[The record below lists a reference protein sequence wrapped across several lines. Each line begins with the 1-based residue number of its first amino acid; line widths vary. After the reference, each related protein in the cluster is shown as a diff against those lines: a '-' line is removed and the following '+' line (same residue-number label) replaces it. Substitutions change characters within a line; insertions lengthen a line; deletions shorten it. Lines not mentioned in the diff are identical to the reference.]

1 MNNNNIVKIGT
12 ALKWRNTFDITKKYY
27 QENIV
32 TVCGCVFRCKVLQS
46 QGKTPVHIADDAGHL
61 AFANTDVW
69 DVIVD
74 MVYYY
79 NFAIDTNNLTNETLE
94 YVKKLDAEWQ
104 KQQKEIEA
112 IQEDDKK
119 QWKHILAIEKLNVE
133 QQREIDSVLDTY
145 SCFSEGIWFDTLL
158 WNNGLLWDNNKFE
171 ITDNLQN
178 QINKIAS
185 RHEEDIKQIGSDI
198 DGINAY
204 IKQHEKEQKEIND
217 YFQDQLDDWNNSI
230 CCFSEGVWENQLHWG
245 NVPLWDNN
253 KYAITDE
260 LQNQIDELSNCHKE
274 DVEQINSDIEE
285 INTHMARHEE
295 EQHQINDYLLEQNDN
310 WNNSISCFSEGV
322 WENLLHWGNLSLWD
336 NNKFSITEDLQSQI
350 DDIVKRH
357 DSDIKNAINRF
368 EKDELLI
375 EKHDAQ
381 LEDLLERFC
390 CFSNGQWD
398 NELKWNAPAV
408 WENSNMTCDTFEKV
422 LSKIGEHDTSIDNL
436 VDEHEIIYQ
445 SIDNLEDN
453 ISKNKSTNREQQRQI
468 DVLLETH
475 STINN
480 GFWDNT
486 LLWINESEWA
496 NRNIVDKL
504 TEMVIQNK
512 DDIAQNKKELSS
524 LNESVKELEKC
535 VIESEN
541 NIEDINTQLED
552 ISKEQAVQDEKIAQ
566 IGAHFCCFADGIWG
580 DWFLWHNNDKWAND
594 TNNYEDRI
602 SEMETSFINM
612 MNMLTAQQQRIV
624 YLEEKITK
632 TFYGCLGTGL
642 WINEFPWQ
650 NDTIWDNSI

>member
-27 QENIV
+27 QENMV
-32 TVCGCVFRCKVLQS
+32 TICGCVFRCKVLQA
-46 QGKTPVHIADDAGHL
+46 QGKTPVRVADDAGHL

-74 MVYYY
+74 MAYYY
-79 NFAIDTNNLTNETLE
+79 NFAIDTNNLTKETLE
-94 YVKKLDAEWQ
+94 YIKKLDAEWRR
-104 KQQKEIEA
+104 QQKEIEA

-119 QWKHILAIEKLNVE
+119 QWKHILEIEKLNAE
-133 QQREIDSVLDTY
+133 QQREINSVLDTY

-158 WNNGLLWDNNKFE
+158 WNNDL
-171 ITDNLQN
+171 
-178 QINKIAS
+178 
-185 RHEEDIKQIGSDI
+185 
-198 DGINAY
+198 
-204 IKQHEKEQKEIND
+204 
-217 YFQDQLDDWNNSI
+217 
-230 CCFSEGVWENQLHWG
+230 
-245 NVPLWDNN
+245 LWDNN
-253 KYAITDE
+253 KYAITDD
-260 LQNQIDELSNCHKE
+260 LQNQIDELSNRHKE
-274 DVEQINSDIEE
+274 DIEQIVSDIEE
-285 INTHMARHEE
+285 INAHMTRHEE
-295 EQHQINDYLLEQNDN
+295 EQNQINDYLLEQCDN

-322 WENLLHWGNLSLWD
+322 WENLLYWGNMSLWD
-336 NNKFSITEDLQSQI
+336 NNKFSITEDLQNQI
-350 DDIVKRH
+350 DDIVEQH
-357 DSDIKNAINRF
+357 DNDTNNAVIRF

-375 EKHDAQ
+375 NEHDAQ
-381 LEDLLERFC
+381 LGDFLERFC
-390 CFSNGQWD
+390 SFSNGQWD
-398 NELKWNAPAV
+398 NGLKWNNAAV

-422 LSKIGEHDTSIDNL
+422 LSKISEHDASIANL

-453 ISKNKSTNREQQRQI
+453 ISKNKDTNREQQRQI

-475 STINN
+475 STIVS

-512 DDIAQNKKELSS
+512 DDIAQNKKELSG

-552 ISKEQAVQDEKIAQ
+552 ISEEQVVQDEKIAQ

-642 WINEFPWQ
+642 WINDFPWQ
-650 NDTIWDNSI
+650 NDAVWGNGF

>member
-27 QENIV
+27 QENMV
-32 TVCGCVFRCKVLQS
+32 TICGCVFRCKVLQA
-46 QGKTPVHIADDAGHL
+46 QGKTPVRIADDAGHL

-74 MVYYY
+74 MAYYY
-79 NFAIDTNNLTNETLE
+79 NFAIDTNNHTKETLE
-94 YVKKLDAEWQ
+94 YIKKLDAEWRR
-104 KQQKEIEA
+104 QQKEIEA

-119 QWKHILAIEKLNVE
+119 QWKHILEIEKLNAE
-133 QQREIDSVLDTY
+133 QQREINSVLDTY

-158 WNNGLLWDNNKFE
+158 WNNDL
-171 ITDNLQN
+171 
-178 QINKIAS
+178 
-185 RHEEDIKQIGSDI
+185 
-198 DGINAY
+198 
-204 IKQHEKEQKEIND
+204 
-217 YFQDQLDDWNNSI
+217 
-230 CCFSEGVWENQLHWG
+230 
-245 NVPLWDNN
+245 LWDNN
-253 KYAITDE
+253 KYAITDD
-260 LQNQIDELSNCHKE
+260 LQNQIDELSNRHKE
-274 DVEQINSDIEE
+274 DIEQIVSDIEE
-285 INTHMARHEE
+285 INAHMTRHEK
-295 EQHQINDYLLEQNDN
+295 EQNQINDYLLEQCDN

-322 WENLLHWGNLSLWD
+322 WENLLYWGNMSLWD
-336 NNKFSITEDLQSQI
+336 NNKFSITEDLQNQI
-350 DDIVKRH
+350 DDIVEQH
-357 DSDIKNAINRF
+357 DNDTNNAVSRF

-375 EKHDAQ
+375 NEHDAQ
-381 LEDLLERFC
+381 LGDFLERFC
-390 CFSNGQWD
+390 SFSNGQWD
-398 NELKWNAPAV
+398 NGLKWNNAAV

-422 LSKIGEHDTSIDNL
+422 LNKIDEHDASIANL
-436 VDEHEIIYQ
+436 IDEHEIIYQ
-445 SIDNLEDN
+445 SIDTLEDN
-453 ISKNKSTNREQQRQI
+453 IAKNKAIDNEQQRQI
-468 DVLLETH
+468 DVLLKIH
-475 STINN
+475 STINK

-486 LLWINESEWA
+486 LLWINESEWT
-496 NRNIVDKL
+496 NRNNVDKL

-512 DDIAQNKKELSS
+512 DDIAQNKKELSG

-552 ISKEQAVQDEKIAQ
+552 ISEEQVVQDEKIAQ

-642 WINEFPWQ
+642 WINDFPWQ
-650 NDTIWDNSI
+650 NDAVWGNGF

>member
-27 QENIV
+27 QENMV
-32 TVCGCVFRCKVLQS
+32 TICGCVFRCKVLQA
-46 QGKTPVHIADDAGHL
+46 QGKTPVRIADDAGHL

-74 MVYYY
+74 MAYYY
-79 NFAIDTNNLTNETLE
+79 NFAIDTNNHTKETLE
-94 YVKKLDAEWQ
+94 YIKKLDAEWRR
-104 KQQKEIEA
+104 QQKEIEA

-119 QWKHILAIEKLNVE
+119 QWKHILEIEKLNAE
-133 QQREIDSVLDTY
+133 QQREINSVLDTY

-158 WNNGLLWDNNKFE
+158 WNNDL
-171 ITDNLQN
+171 
-178 QINKIAS
+178 
-185 RHEEDIKQIGSDI
+185 
-198 DGINAY
+198 
-204 IKQHEKEQKEIND
+204 
-217 YFQDQLDDWNNSI
+217 
-230 CCFSEGVWENQLHWG
+230 
-245 NVPLWDNN
+245 LWDNN
-253 KYAITDE
+253 KYAITDD
-260 LQNQIDELSNCHKE
+260 LQNQIDELSNRHKE
-274 DVEQINSDIEE
+274 DIEQIVSDIEE
-285 INTHMARHEE
+285 INAHMTRHEK
-295 EQHQINDYLLEQNDN
+295 EQNQINDYLLEQCDN

-322 WENLLHWGNLSLWD
+322 WENLLYWGNMSLWD
-336 NNKFSITEDLQSQI
+336 NNKFSITEDLQNQI
-350 DDIVKRH
+350 DDIVEQH
-357 DSDIKNAINRF
+357 DNDTNNAVSRF

-375 EKHDAQ
+375 NEHDAQ
-381 LEDLLERFC
+381 LGDFLERFC
-390 CFSNGQWD
+390 SFSNGQWD
-398 NELKWNAPAV
+398 NGLKWNNAAV

-422 LSKIGEHDTSIDNL
+422 LNKIDEHDASIANL
-436 VDEHEIIYQ
+436 IDEHEIIYQ
-445 SIDNLEDN
+445 SIDTLEDN
-453 ISKNKSTNREQQRQI
+453 IAKNKAIDNEQQRQI
-468 DVLLETH
+468 DVLLKIH
-475 STINN
+475 STINK

-486 LLWINESEWA
+486 LLWINESEWT
-496 NRNIVDKL
+496 NRNNVDKL

-512 DDIAQNKKELSS
+512 DDIAQNKKELNG

-552 ISKEQAVQDEKIAQ
+552 ISEEQVVQDEKIAQ

-642 WINEFPWQ
+642 WINDFPWQ
-650 NDTIWDNSI
+650 NDAVWGNGF

>member
-27 QENIV
+27 QENMV
-32 TVCGCVFRCKVLQS
+32 TICGCVFRCKVLQA
-46 QGKTPVHIADDAGHL
+46 QGKTPVRIADDAGHL

-74 MVYYY
+74 MAYYY
-79 NFAIDTNNLTNETLE
+79 NFAIDTNNHTKETLE
-94 YVKKLDAEWQ
+94 YIKKLDAEWRR
-104 KQQKEIEA
+104 QQKEIEA

-119 QWKHILAIEKLNVE
+119 QWKHILEIEKLNAE
-133 QQREIDSVLDTY
+133 QQREINSVLDTY

-158 WNNGLLWDNNKFE
+158 WNNDL
-171 ITDNLQN
+171 
-178 QINKIAS
+178 
-185 RHEEDIKQIGSDI
+185 
-198 DGINAY
+198 
-204 IKQHEKEQKEIND
+204 
-217 YFQDQLDDWNNSI
+217 
-230 CCFSEGVWENQLHWG
+230 
-245 NVPLWDNN
+245 LWDNN
-253 KYAITDE
+253 KYAITDD
-260 LQNQIDELSNCHKE
+260 LQNQIDELSNRHKE
-274 DVEQINSDIEE
+274 DIQQIVSDIEE
-285 INTHMARHEE
+285 INAHMTRHEK
-295 EQHQINDYLLEQNDN
+295 EQNQINDYLLEQCDN

-322 WENLLHWGNLSLWD
+322 WENLLYWGNMSLWD
-336 NNKFSITEDLQSQI
+336 NNKFSITEDLQNQI
-350 DDIVKRH
+350 DDIVEQH
-357 DSDIKNAINRF
+357 DNDTNNAVSRF

-375 EKHDAQ
+375 NEHDAQ
-381 LEDLLERFC
+381 LGDFLERFC
-390 CFSNGQWD
+390 SFSNGQWD
-398 NELKWNAPAV
+398 NGLKWNNAAV

-422 LSKIGEHDTSIDNL
+422 LNKIDEHDASIANL
-436 VDEHEIIYQ
+436 IDEHEIIYQ
-445 SIDNLEDN
+445 SIDTLEDN
-453 ISKNKSTNREQQRQI
+453 IAKNKAIDNEQQRQI
-468 DVLLETH
+468 DVLLKIH
-475 STINN
+475 STINK

-486 LLWINESEWA
+486 LLWINESEWT
-496 NRNIVDKL
+496 NRNNVDKL

-512 DDIAQNKKELSS
+512 DDIAQNKKELSG

-552 ISKEQAVQDEKIAQ
+552 ISEEQVVQDEKIAQ

-642 WINEFPWQ
+642 WINDFPWQ
-650 NDTIWDNSI
+650 NDAVWGNGF

>member
-27 QENIV
+27 QENMV
-32 TVCGCVFRCKVLQS
+32 TICGCVFRCKVLQA
-46 QGKTPVHIADDAGHL
+46 QGKTPVRVADDAGHL

-74 MVYYY
+74 MAYYY
-79 NFAIDTNNLTNETLE
+79 NFAIDTNNLTKETLE
-94 YVKKLDAEWQ
+94 YIKKLDAEWRR
-104 KQQKEIEA
+104 QQKEIEA

-119 QWKHILAIEKLNVE
+119 QWEHILEIEKLNAE
-133 QQREIDSVLDTY
+133 QQREINSVLDTY

-158 WNNGLLWDNNKFE
+158 WNNDL
-171 ITDNLQN
+171 
-178 QINKIAS
+178 
-185 RHEEDIKQIGSDI
+185 
-198 DGINAY
+198 
-204 IKQHEKEQKEIND
+204 
-217 YFQDQLDDWNNSI
+217 
-230 CCFSEGVWENQLHWG
+230 
-245 NVPLWDNN
+245 LWDNN
-253 KYAITDE
+253 KYAITDD
-260 LQNQIDELSNCHKE
+260 LQNQIDELSNRHKE
-274 DVEQINSDIEE
+274 DIEQIVSDIEE
-285 INTHMARHEE
+285 INAHMTRHEK
-295 EQHQINDYLLEQNDN
+295 EQNQINDYLLEQCDN

-322 WENLLHWGNLSLWD
+322 WENLLYWGNMSLWD
-336 NNKFSITEDLQSQI
+336 NNKFSITEDLQNQI
-350 DDIVKRH
+350 DDIVEQH
-357 DSDIKNAINRF
+357 DNDTNNAVSRF

-375 EKHDAQ
+375 NEHDAQ
-381 LEDLLERFC
+381 LGDFLERFC
-390 CFSNGQWD
+390 SFSNGQWD
-398 NELKWNAPAV
+398 NGLKWNNAAV

-422 LSKIGEHDTSIDNL
+422 LNKIDEHDASIANL
-436 VDEHEIIYQ
+436 IDEHEIIYQ
-445 SIDNLEDN
+445 SIDTLEDN
-453 ISKNKSTNREQQRQI
+453 IAKNKAIDNEQQRQI
-468 DVLLETH
+468 DVLLKIH
-475 STINN
+475 STINK

-486 LLWINESEWA
+486 LLWINESEWT
-496 NRNIVDKL
+496 NRNNVDKL

-512 DDIAQNKKELSS
+512 DDIAQNKKELSG

-552 ISKEQAVQDEKIAQ
+552 ISEEQVVQDEKIAQ

-642 WINEFPWQ
+642 WINDFPWQ
-650 NDTIWDNSI
+650 NDAVWGNGF

>member
-27 QENIV
+27 QENMV
-32 TVCGCVFRCKVLQS
+32 TICGCVFRCKVLQA
-46 QGKTPVHIADDAGHL
+46 QGKTPVRIADDAGHL

-74 MVYYY
+74 MAYYY
-79 NFAIDTNNLTNETLE
+79 NFAIDTNNHTKETLE
-94 YVKKLDAEWQ
+94 YIKKLDAEWRR
-104 KQQKEIEA
+104 QQKEIEA

-119 QWKHILAIEKLNVE
+119 QWKHILEIEKLNAE
-133 QQREIDSVLDTY
+133 QQREINSVLDTY

-158 WNNGLLWDNNKFE
+158 WNNDL
-171 ITDNLQN
+171 
-178 QINKIAS
+178 
-185 RHEEDIKQIGSDI
+185 
-198 DGINAY
+198 
-204 IKQHEKEQKEIND
+204 
-217 YFQDQLDDWNNSI
+217 
-230 CCFSEGVWENQLHWG
+230 
-245 NVPLWDNN
+245 LWDNN
-253 KYAITDE
+253 KYAITDD
-260 LQNQIDELSNCHKE
+260 LQNQIDELSNRHKE
-274 DVEQINSDIEE
+274 DIEQIVSDIEE
-285 INTHMARHEE
+285 INAHMTRHEK
-295 EQHQINDYLLEQNDN
+295 EQNQINDYLLEQCDN

-322 WENLLHWGNLSLWD
+322 WENLLYWGNMSLWD
-336 NNKFSITEDLQSQI
+336 NNKFSITEDLQNQI
-350 DDIVKRH
+350 DDIVEQH
-357 DSDIKNAINRF
+357 DNDTNNAVSRF

-375 EKHDAQ
+375 NEHDAQ
-381 LEDLLERFC
+381 LGDFLERFC
-390 CFSNGQWD
+390 SFSNGQWD
-398 NELKWNAPAV
+398 NGLKWNNAAV

-422 LSKIGEHDTSIDNL
+422 LNKINEHDASIANL
-436 VDEHEIIYQ
+436 IDEHEIIYQ
-445 SIDNLEDN
+445 SIDTLEDN
-453 ISKNKSTNREQQRQI
+453 IAKNKAIDNEQQRQI
-468 DVLLETH
+468 DVLLKIH
-475 STINN
+475 STINK

-486 LLWINESEWA
+486 LLWINESEWT
-496 NRNIVDKL
+496 NRNNVDKL

-512 DDIAQNKKELSS
+512 DDIAQNKKELSG

-552 ISKEQAVQDEKIAQ
+552 ISEEQVVQDEKIAQ

-642 WINEFPWQ
+642 WINDFPWQ
-650 NDTIWDNSI
+650 NDAVWGNGF

>member
-27 QENIV
+27 QENMV
-32 TVCGCVFRCKVLQS
+32 TICGCVFRCKVLQA
-46 QGKTPVHIADDAGHL
+46 QGKTPVRVADDAGHL

-74 MVYYY
+74 MAYYY
-79 NFAIDTNNLTNETLE
+79 NFAIDTNNLTKETLE
-94 YVKKLDAEWQ
+94 YIKKLDAEWRR
-104 KQQKEIEA
+104 QQKEIEA

-119 QWKHILAIEKLNVE
+119 QWKHILEIEKLNAE
-133 QQREIDSVLDTY
+133 QQREINSVLDTY

-158 WNNGLLWDNNKFE
+158 WNNDL
-171 ITDNLQN
+171 
-178 QINKIAS
+178 
-185 RHEEDIKQIGSDI
+185 
-198 DGINAY
+198 
-204 IKQHEKEQKEIND
+204 
-217 YFQDQLDDWNNSI
+217 
-230 CCFSEGVWENQLHWG
+230 
-245 NVPLWDNN
+245 LWDNN
-253 KYAITDE
+253 KYAITDD
-260 LQNQIDELSNCHKE
+260 LQNQIDELSNRHKE
-274 DVEQINSDIEE
+274 DIEQIVSDIEE
-285 INTHMARHEE
+285 INAHMTRHEE
-295 EQHQINDYLLEQNDN
+295 EQNQINDYLLEQCDN

-322 WENLLHWGNLSLWD
+322 WENLLYWGNMSLWD
-336 NNKFSITEDLQSQI
+336 NNKFSITEDLQNQI
-350 DDIVKRH
+350 DDIVEQH
-357 DSDIKNAINRF
+357 DNDTNNAVIRF

-375 EKHDAQ
+375 NEHDAQ
-381 LEDLLERFC
+381 LGDFLERFC
-390 CFSNGQWD
+390 SFSNGQWD
-398 NELKWNAPAV
+398 NGLKWNNAAV
-408 WENSNMTCDTFEKV
+408 WENSNMTCDTFEKM
-422 LSKIGEHDTSIDNL
+422 LSKISEHDASIANL

-453 ISKNKSTNREQQRQI
+453 ISKNKDTNREQQRQI

-475 STINN
+475 STIVS

-512 DDIAQNKKELSS
+512 DDIAQNKKELSG

-552 ISKEQAVQDEKIAQ
+552 ISEEQVVQDEKIAQ

-642 WINEFPWQ
+642 WINDFPWQ
-650 NDTIWDNSI
+650 NDAVWGNGF

>member
-27 QENIV
+27 QENMV
-32 TVCGCVFRCKVLQS
+32 TICGCVFRCKVLQA
-46 QGKTPVHIADDAGHL
+46 QGKTPVRVADDAGHL

-74 MVYYY
+74 MAYYY
-79 NFAIDTNNLTNETLE
+79 NFAIDTNNLTKETLE
-94 YVKKLDAEWQ
+94 YIKKLDAEWRR
-104 KQQKEIEA
+104 QQKEIEA

-119 QWKHILAIEKLNVE
+119 QWKHILEIEKLNAE
-133 QQREIDSVLDTY
+133 QQREINSVLDTY

-158 WNNGLLWDNNKFE
+158 WNNDL
-171 ITDNLQN
+171 
-178 QINKIAS
+178 
-185 RHEEDIKQIGSDI
+185 
-198 DGINAY
+198 
-204 IKQHEKEQKEIND
+204 
-217 YFQDQLDDWNNSI
+217 
-230 CCFSEGVWENQLHWG
+230 
-245 NVPLWDNN
+245 LWDNN
-253 KYAITDE
+253 KYAITDD
-260 LQNQIDELSNCHKE
+260 LQNQIDELSNRHKE
-274 DVEQINSDIEE
+274 DIEQIVSDIEE
-285 INTHMARHEE
+285 INAHMTRHEK
-295 EQHQINDYLLEQNDN
+295 EQNQINDYLLEQCDN

-322 WENLLHWGNLSLWD
+322 WENLLYWGNMSLWD
-336 NNKFSITEDLQSQI
+336 NNKFSITEDLQNQI
-350 DDIVKRH
+350 DDIVEQH
-357 DSDIKNAINRF
+357 DNDTNNAVSRF

-375 EKHDAQ
+375 NEHDAQ
-381 LEDLLERFC
+381 LGDFLERFC
-390 CFSNGQWD
+390 SFSNGQWD
-398 NELKWNAPAV
+398 NGLKWNNAAV

-422 LSKIGEHDTSIDNL
+422 LNKIDEHDASIANL
-436 VDEHEIIYQ
+436 IDEHEIIYQ
-445 SIDNLEDN
+445 SIDTLEDN
-453 ISKNKSTNREQQRQI
+453 IAKNKAIDNEQQRQI
-468 DVLLETH
+468 DVLLKIH
-475 STINN
+475 STINK

-486 LLWINESEWA
+486 LLWINESEWT
-496 NRNIVDKL
+496 NRNNVDKL

-512 DDIAQNKKELSS
+512 DDIAQNKKELSG

-552 ISKEQAVQDEKIAQ
+552 ISEEQVVQDEKIAQ

-642 WINEFPWQ
+642 WINDFPWQ
-650 NDTIWDNSI
+650 NDAVWGNGF

>member
-27 QENIV
+27 QENMV
-32 TVCGCVFRCKVLQS
+32 TICGCVFRCKVLQA
-46 QGKTPVHIADDAGHL
+46 QGKTPVRVADDAGHL

-74 MVYYY
+74 MAYYY
-79 NFAIDTNNLTNETLE
+79 NFAIDTNNLTKETLE
-94 YVKKLDAEWQ
+94 YIKKLDAEWRR
-104 KQQKEIEA
+104 QQKEIEA

-119 QWKHILAIEKLNVE
+119 QWKHILEIEKLNAE
-133 QQREIDSVLDTY
+133 QQREINSVLDTY

-158 WNNGLLWDNNKFE
+158 WNNDL
-171 ITDNLQN
+171 
-178 QINKIAS
+178 
-185 RHEEDIKQIGSDI
+185 
-198 DGINAY
+198 
-204 IKQHEKEQKEIND
+204 
-217 YFQDQLDDWNNSI
+217 
-230 CCFSEGVWENQLHWG
+230 
-245 NVPLWDNN
+245 LWDNN
-253 KYAITDE
+253 KYAITDD
-260 LQNQIDELSNCHKE
+260 LQNQIDELSNRHKE
-274 DVEQINSDIEE
+274 DIEQIVSDIEE
-285 INTHMARHEE
+285 INAHMTRHEK
-295 EQHQINDYLLEQNDN
+295 EQNQINDYLLEQCDN

-322 WENLLHWGNLSLWD
+322 WENLLYWGNMSLWD
-336 NNKFSITEDLQSQI
+336 NNKFSITEDLQNQI
-350 DDIVKRH
+350 DDIVEQH
-357 DSDIKNAINRF
+357 DNDTNNAVIRF

-375 EKHDAQ
+375 NEHDAQ
-381 LEDLLERFC
+381 LGDFLERFC
-390 CFSNGQWD
+390 SFSNGQWD
-398 NELKWNAPAV
+398 NGLKWNNAAV

-422 LSKIGEHDTSIDNL
+422 LNKIDEHDASIANL
-436 VDEHEIIYQ
+436 IDEHEIIYQ
-445 SIDNLEDN
+445 SIDTLEDN
-453 ISKNKSTNREQQRQI
+453 IAKNKAIDNEQQRQI
-468 DVLLETH
+468 DVLLKIH
-475 STINN
+475 STINK

-486 LLWINESEWA
+486 LLWINESEWT
-496 NRNIVDKL
+496 NRNNVDKL

-512 DDIAQNKKELSS
+512 DDIAQNKKELSG

-552 ISKEQAVQDEKIAQ
+552 ISEEQVVQDEKIAQ

-642 WINEFPWQ
+642 WINDFPWQ
-650 NDTIWDNSI
+650 NDAVWGNGF

>member
-27 QENIV
+27 QENMV
-32 TVCGCVFRCKVLQS
+32 TICGCVFRCKVLQA
-46 QGKTPVHIADDAGHL
+46 QGKTPVRVADDAGHL

-74 MVYYY
+74 MAYYY
-79 NFAIDTNNLTNETLE
+79 NFAIDTNNLTKETLE
-94 YVKKLDAEWQ
+94 YIKKLDAEWRR
-104 KQQKEIEA
+104 QQKEIEA

-119 QWKHILAIEKLNVE
+119 QWEHILEIEKLNAE
-133 QQREIDSVLDTY
+133 QQREINSVLDTY

-158 WNNGLLWDNNKFE
+158 WNNDL
-171 ITDNLQN
+171 
-178 QINKIAS
+178 
-185 RHEEDIKQIGSDI
+185 
-198 DGINAY
+198 
-204 IKQHEKEQKEIND
+204 
-217 YFQDQLDDWNNSI
+217 
-230 CCFSEGVWENQLHWG
+230 
-245 NVPLWDNN
+245 LWDNN
-253 KYAITDE
+253 KYAITDD
-260 LQNQIDELSNCHKE
+260 LQNQIDELSNRHKE
-274 DVEQINSDIEE
+274 DIEQIVSDIEE
-285 INTHMARHEE
+285 INAHMTRHEE
-295 EQHQINDYLLEQNDN
+295 EQNQINDYLLEQCDN

-322 WENLLHWGNLSLWD
+322 WENLLYWGNMSLWD
-336 NNKFSITEDLQSQI
+336 NNKFSITEDLQNQI
-350 DDIVKRH
+350 DDIVEQH
-357 DSDIKNAINRF
+357 DNDTNNAVIRF

-375 EKHDAQ
+375 NEHDAQ
-381 LEDLLERFC
+381 LGDFLERFC
-390 CFSNGQWD
+390 SFSNGQWD
-398 NELKWNAPAV
+398 NGLKWNNAAV

-422 LSKIGEHDTSIDNL
+422 LSKISEHDASIANL

-453 ISKNKSTNREQQRQI
+453 ISKNKDTNREQQRQI

-475 STINN
+475 STIVS

-512 DDIAQNKKELSS
+512 DDIAQNKKELSG

-552 ISKEQAVQDEKIAQ
+552 ISEEQVVQDEKIAQ

-642 WINEFPWQ
+642 WINDFPWQ
-650 NDTIWDNSI
+650 NDAVWGNGF

>member
-27 QENIV
+27 QENMV
-32 TVCGCVFRCKVLQS
+32 TICGCVFRCKVLQA
-46 QGKTPVHIADDAGHL
+46 QGKTPVRIVDDAGHL

-74 MVYYY
+74 MAYYY
-79 NFAIDTNNLTNETLE
+79 NFAIDTNNHTKETLE
-94 YVKKLDAEWQ
+94 YIKKLDAEWRR
-104 KQQKEIEA
+104 QQKEIEA

-119 QWKHILAIEKLNVE
+119 QWKHILEIEKLNAE
-133 QQREIDSVLDTY
+133 QQREINSVLDTY

-158 WNNGLLWDNNKFE
+158 WNNDL
-171 ITDNLQN
+171 
-178 QINKIAS
+178 
-185 RHEEDIKQIGSDI
+185 
-198 DGINAY
+198 
-204 IKQHEKEQKEIND
+204 
-217 YFQDQLDDWNNSI
+217 
-230 CCFSEGVWENQLHWG
+230 
-245 NVPLWDNN
+245 LWDNN
-253 KYAITDE
+253 KYAITDD
-260 LQNQIDELSNCHKE
+260 LQNQIDELSNRHKE
-274 DVEQINSDIEE
+274 DIQQIVSDIEE
-285 INTHMARHEE
+285 INAHMTRHEK
-295 EQHQINDYLLEQNDN
+295 EQNQINDYLLEQCDN

-322 WENLLHWGNLSLWD
+322 WENLLYWGNMSLWD
-336 NNKFSITEDLQSQI
+336 NNKFSITEDLQNQI
-350 DDIVKRH
+350 DDIVEQH
-357 DSDIKNAINRF
+357 DNDTNNAVSRF

-375 EKHDAQ
+375 NEHDAQ
-381 LEDLLERFC
+381 LGDFLERFC
-390 CFSNGQWD
+390 SFSNGQWD
-398 NELKWNAPAV
+398 NGLKWNNAAV

-422 LSKIGEHDTSIDNL
+422 LNKIDEHDASIANL
-436 VDEHEIIYQ
+436 IDEHEIIYQ
-445 SIDNLEDN
+445 SIDTLEDN
-453 ISKNKSTNREQQRQI
+453 IAKNKAIDNEQQRQI
-468 DVLLETH
+468 DVLLKIH
-475 STINN
+475 STINK

-486 LLWINESEWA
+486 LLWINESEWT
-496 NRNIVDKL
+496 NRNNVDKL

-512 DDIAQNKKELSS
+512 DDIAQNKKELSG

-552 ISKEQAVQDEKIAQ
+552 ISEEQVVQDEKIAQ

-642 WINEFPWQ
+642 WINDFPWQ
-650 NDTIWDNSI
+650 NDAVWGNGF

>member
-27 QENIV
+27 QENMV
-32 TVCGCVFRCKVLQS
+32 TICGCVFRCKVLQA
-46 QGKTPVHIADDAGHL
+46 QGKTPVRVADDAGHL

-74 MVYYY
+74 MAYYY
-79 NFAIDTNNLTNETLE
+79 NFAIDTNNLTKETLE
-94 YVKKLDAEWQ
+94 YIKKLDAEWRR
-104 KQQKEIEA
+104 QQKEIEA

-119 QWKHILAIEKLNVE
+119 QWKHILEIEKLNAE
-133 QQREIDSVLDTY
+133 QQREINSVLDTY

-158 WNNGLLWDNNKFE
+158 WNNDL
-171 ITDNLQN
+171 
-178 QINKIAS
+178 
-185 RHEEDIKQIGSDI
+185 
-198 DGINAY
+198 
-204 IKQHEKEQKEIND
+204 
-217 YFQDQLDDWNNSI
+217 
-230 CCFSEGVWENQLHWG
+230 
-245 NVPLWDNN
+245 LWDNN
-253 KYAITDE
+253 KYAITDD
-260 LQNQIDELSNCHKE
+260 LQNQIDELSNRHKE
-274 DVEQINSDIEE
+274 DIEQIVSDIEE
-285 INTHMARHEE
+285 INAHMTRHEK
-295 EQHQINDYLLEQNDN
+295 EQNQINDYLLEQCDN

-322 WENLLHWGNLSLWD
+322 WENLLYWGNMSLWD
-336 NNKFSITEDLQSQI
+336 NNKFSITEDLQNQI
-350 DDIVKRH
+350 DDIVEQH
-357 DSDIKNAINRF
+357 DNDTNNAVIRF

-375 EKHDAQ
+375 NEHDAQ
-381 LEDLLERFC
+381 LGDFLERFC
-390 CFSNGQWD
+390 SFSNGQWD
-398 NELKWNAPAV
+398 NGLKWNNAAV

-422 LSKIGEHDTSIDNL
+422 LSKISEHDASIANL

-445 SIDNLEDN
+445 SIDNLVDN
-453 ISKNKSTNREQQRQI
+453 ISKNKDTNREQQRQI

-475 STINN
+475 STIVS

-512 DDIAQNKKELSS
+512 DDIAQNKKELSG

-552 ISKEQAVQDEKIAQ
+552 ISEEQVAQDEKIAQ

-642 WINEFPWQ
+642 WINDFPWQ
-650 NDTIWDNSI
+650 NDAVWGNGF

>member
-27 QENIV
+27 QENMV
-32 TVCGCVFRCKVLQS
+32 TICGCVFRCKVLQA
-46 QGKTPVHIADDAGHL
+46 QGKTPVRIADDAGHL

-74 MVYYY
+74 MAYYY
-79 NFAIDTNNLTNETLE
+79 NFAIDTNNHTKETLE
-94 YVKKLDAEWQ
+94 YIKKLDAEWRR
-104 KQQKEIEA
+104 QQKEIEA

-119 QWKHILAIEKLNVE
+119 QWKHILEIEKLNAE
-133 QQREIDSVLDTY
+133 QQREINSVLDTY

-158 WNNGLLWDNNKFE
+158 WNNDL
-171 ITDNLQN
+171 
-178 QINKIAS
+178 
-185 RHEEDIKQIGSDI
+185 
-198 DGINAY
+198 
-204 IKQHEKEQKEIND
+204 
-217 YFQDQLDDWNNSI
+217 
-230 CCFSEGVWENQLHWG
+230 
-245 NVPLWDNN
+245 LWDNN
-253 KYAITDE
+253 KYAITDD
-260 LQNQIDELSNCHKE
+260 LQNQIDELSNRHKE
-274 DVEQINSDIEE
+274 DIEQIVSDIEE
-285 INTHMARHEE
+285 INAHMTRHEK
-295 EQHQINDYLLEQNDN
+295 EQNQINDYLLEQCDN

-322 WENLLHWGNLSLWD
+322 WENLLYWGNMSLWD
-336 NNKFSITEDLQSQI
+336 NNKFSITEDLQNQI
-350 DDIVKRH
+350 DDIVEQH
-357 DSDIKNAINRF
+357 DNDTNNAVSRF

-375 EKHDAQ
+375 NEHDAQ
-381 LEDLLERFC
+381 LGDFLERFC
-390 CFSNGQWD
+390 SFSNGQWD
-398 NELKWNAPAV
+398 NGLKWNNAAV
-408 WENSNMTCDTFEKV
+408 WENSNMTYDTFEKV
-422 LSKIGEHDTSIDNL
+422 LNKIDEHDASIANL
-436 VDEHEIIYQ
+436 IDEHEIIYQ
-445 SIDNLEDN
+445 SIDTLEDN
-453 ISKNKSTNREQQRQI
+453 IAKNKAIDNEQQRQI
-468 DVLLETH
+468 DVLLKIH
-475 STINN
+475 STINK

-486 LLWINESEWA
+486 LLWINESEWT
-496 NRNIVDKL
+496 NRNNVDKL

-512 DDIAQNKKELSS
+512 DDIAQNKKELSG

-552 ISKEQAVQDEKIAQ
+552 ISEEQVVQDEKIAQ

-642 WINEFPWQ
+642 WINDFPWQ
-650 NDTIWDNSI
+650 NDAVWGNGF

>member
-27 QENIV
+27 QENMV
-32 TVCGCVFRCKVLQS
+32 TICGCVFRCKVLQA
-46 QGKTPVHIADDAGHL
+46 QGKTPVRVADDAGHL

-74 MVYYY
+74 MAYYY
-79 NFAIDTNNLTNETLE
+79 NFAIDTNNHTKETLE
-94 YVKKLDAEWQ
+94 YIKKLDAEWRR
-104 KQQKEIEA
+104 QQKEIEA

-119 QWKHILAIEKLNVE
+119 QWKHILEIEKLNAE
-133 QQREIDSVLDTY
+133 QQREINSVLDTY

-158 WNNGLLWDNNKFE
+158 WNNDL
-171 ITDNLQN
+171 
-178 QINKIAS
+178 
-185 RHEEDIKQIGSDI
+185 
-198 DGINAY
+198 
-204 IKQHEKEQKEIND
+204 
-217 YFQDQLDDWNNSI
+217 
-230 CCFSEGVWENQLHWG
+230 
-245 NVPLWDNN
+245 LWDNN
-253 KYAITDE
+253 KYAITDD
-260 LQNQIDELSNCHKE
+260 LQNQIDELSNRHKE
-274 DVEQINSDIEE
+274 DIEQIVSDIEE
-285 INTHMARHEE
+285 INAHMTRHEK
-295 EQHQINDYLLEQNDN
+295 EQNQINDYLLEQCDN

-322 WENLLHWGNLSLWD
+322 WENLLYWGNMSLWD
-336 NNKFSITEDLQSQI
+336 NNKFSITEDLQNQI
-350 DDIVKRH
+350 DDIVEQH
-357 DSDIKNAINRF
+357 DNDTNNAVSRF

-375 EKHDAQ
+375 NEHDAQ
-381 LEDLLERFC
+381 LGDFLERFC
-390 CFSNGQWD
+390 SFSNGQWD
-398 NELKWNAPAV
+398 NGLKWNNAAV

-422 LSKIGEHDTSIDNL
+422 LNKIDEHDASIANL
-436 VDEHEIIYQ
+436 IDEHEIIYQ
-445 SIDNLEDN
+445 SIDTLEDN
-453 ISKNKSTNREQQRQI
+453 IAKNKAIDNEQQRQI
-468 DVLLETH
+468 DVLLKIH
-475 STINN
+475 STINK

-486 LLWINESEWA
+486 LLWINESEWT
-496 NRNIVDKL
+496 NRNNVDKL

-512 DDIAQNKKELSS
+512 DDIAQNKKELSG

-552 ISKEQAVQDEKIAQ
+552 ISEEQVVQDEKIAQ

-642 WINEFPWQ
+642 WINDFPWQ
-650 NDTIWDNSI
+650 NDAVWGNGF

>member
-27 QENIV
+27 QENMV
-32 TVCGCVFRCKVLQS
+32 TICGCVFRCKVLQA
-46 QGKTPVHIADDAGHL
+46 QGKTPVRVADDAGHL

-74 MVYYY
+74 MAYYY
-79 NFAIDTNNLTNETLE
+79 NFAIDTNNLTKETLE
-94 YVKKLDAEWQ
+94 YIKKLDAEWRR
-104 KQQKEIEA
+104 QQKEIEA

-119 QWKHILAIEKLNVE
+119 QWKHILEIEKLNAE
-133 QQREIDSVLDTY
+133 QQREINSVLDTY

-158 WNNGLLWDNNKFE
+158 WNNDL
-171 ITDNLQN
+171 
-178 QINKIAS
+178 
-185 RHEEDIKQIGSDI
+185 
-198 DGINAY
+198 
-204 IKQHEKEQKEIND
+204 
-217 YFQDQLDDWNNSI
+217 
-230 CCFSEGVWENQLHWG
+230 
-245 NVPLWDNN
+245 LWDNN
-253 KYAITDE
+253 KYAITDD
-260 LQNQIDELSNCHKE
+260 LQNQIDELSNRHKE
-274 DVEQINSDIEE
+274 DIEQIVSDIEE
-285 INTHMARHEE
+285 INVHMTRHEK
-295 EQHQINDYLLEQNDN
+295 EQNQINDYLLEQCDN

-322 WENLLHWGNLSLWD
+322 WENLLYWGNMSLWD
-336 NNKFSITEDLQSQI
+336 NNKFSITEDLQNQI
-350 DDIVKRH
+350 DDIVEQH
-357 DSDIKNAINRF
+357 DNDTNNAVSRF

-375 EKHDAQ
+375 NEHDAQ
-381 LEDLLERFC
+381 LGDFLERFC
-390 CFSNGQWD
+390 SFSNGQWD
-398 NELKWNAPAV
+398 NGLKWNNAAV

-422 LSKIGEHDTSIDNL
+422 LNKIDEHDASIANL
-436 VDEHEIIYQ
+436 IDEHEIIYQ
-445 SIDNLEDN
+445 SIDTLEDN
-453 ISKNKSTNREQQRQI
+453 IAKNKAIDNEQQRQI
-468 DVLLETH
+468 DVLLKIH
-475 STINN
+475 STINK

-486 LLWINESEWA
+486 LLWINESEWT
-496 NRNIVDKL
+496 NRNNVDKL

-512 DDIAQNKKELSS
+512 DDIAQNKKELSG

-552 ISKEQAVQDEKIAQ
+552 ISEEQVVQDEKIAQ

-642 WINEFPWQ
+642 WINDFPWQ
-650 NDTIWDNSI
+650 NDAVWGNGF

>member
-27 QENIV
+27 QENMV
-32 TVCGCVFRCKVLQS
+32 TICGCVFRCKVLQA
-46 QGKTPVHIADDAGHL
+46 QGKTPVRIADDAGHL

-74 MVYYY
+74 MAYYY
-79 NFAIDTNNLTNETLE
+79 NFAIDTNNHTKETLE
-94 YVKKLDAEWQ
+94 YIKKLDAEWRR
-104 KQQKEIEA
+104 QQKEIEA

-119 QWKHILAIEKLNVE
+119 QWKHILEIEKLNAE
-133 QQREIDSVLDTY
+133 QQREINSVLDTY

-158 WNNGLLWDNNKFE
+158 WNNDL
-171 ITDNLQN
+171 
-178 QINKIAS
+178 
-185 RHEEDIKQIGSDI
+185 
-198 DGINAY
+198 
-204 IKQHEKEQKEIND
+204 
-217 YFQDQLDDWNNSI
+217 
-230 CCFSEGVWENQLHWG
+230 
-245 NVPLWDNN
+245 LWDNN
-253 KYAITDE
+253 KYAITDD
-260 LQNQIDELSNCHKE
+260 LQNQIDELSNRHKE
-274 DVEQINSDIEE
+274 DIEQIVSDIEE
-285 INTHMARHEE
+285 INAHMTRHEK
-295 EQHQINDYLLEQNDN
+295 EQNQINDYLLEQCDN

-322 WENLLHWGNLSLWD
+322 WENLLYWGNMSLWD
-336 NNKFSITEDLQSQI
+336 NNKFSITEDLQNQI
-350 DDIVKRH
+350 DDIVEQH
-357 DSDIKNAINRF
+357 DNDTNNAVSRF

-375 EKHDAQ
+375 NEHDAQ
-381 LEDLLERFC
+381 LGDFLERFC
-390 CFSNGQWD
+390 SFSNGQWD
-398 NELKWNAPAV
+398 NGLKWNNAAV

-422 LSKIGEHDTSIDNL
+422 LNKIDEHDASIANL
-436 VDEHEIIYQ
+436 IDEHEIIYQ
-445 SIDNLEDN
+445 SIDTLEDN
-453 ISKNKSTNREQQRQI
+453 IAKNKAIDNEQQRQI
-468 DVLLETH
+468 DVLLKIH
-475 STINN
+475 STINK

-486 LLWINESEWA
+486 LLWINESEWT
-496 NRNIVDKL
+496 NRNNVDKL

-512 DDIAQNKKELSS
+512 DDIAQNKKELSG

-552 ISKEQAVQDEKIAQ
+552 ISEEQVVQDEKIAQ

-650 NDTIWDNSI
+650 NDAVWGNGF

>member
-27 QENIV
+27 QENMV
-32 TVCGCVFRCKVLQS
+32 TICGCVFRCKVLQA
-46 QGKTPVHIADDAGHL
+46 QGKTPVRVADDAGHL

-74 MVYYY
+74 MAYYY
-79 NFAIDTNNLTNETLE
+79 NFAIDTNNLTKETLE
-94 YVKKLDAEWQ
+94 YIKKLDAEWRR
-104 KQQKEIEA
+104 QQKEIEA

-119 QWKHILAIEKLNVE
+119 QWKHILEIEKLNAE
-133 QQREIDSVLDTY
+133 QQREINSVLDTY

-158 WNNGLLWDNNKFE
+158 WNNDL
-171 ITDNLQN
+171 
-178 QINKIAS
+178 
-185 RHEEDIKQIGSDI
+185 
-198 DGINAY
+198 
-204 IKQHEKEQKEIND
+204 
-217 YFQDQLDDWNNSI
+217 
-230 CCFSEGVWENQLHWG
+230 
-245 NVPLWDNN
+245 LWDNN
-253 KYAITDE
+253 KYAITDD

-274 DVEQINSDIEE
+274 DIEQIVSDIEE
-285 INTHMARHEE
+285 INAHMTRHEK
-295 EQHQINDYLLEQNDN
+295 EQNQINDYLLEQCDN

-322 WENLLHWGNLSLWD
+322 WENLLYWGNMSLWD
-336 NNKFSITEDLQSQI
+336 NNKFSITEDLQNQI
-350 DDIVKRH
+350 DDIVEQH
-357 DSDIKNAINRF
+357 DNDTNNAVSRF

-375 EKHDAQ
+375 NEHDAK
-381 LEDLLERFC
+381 LGDFLERFC
-390 CFSNGQWD
+390 SFSNGQWD
-398 NELKWNAPAV
+398 NGLKWNNAAV

-422 LSKIGEHDTSIDNL
+422 LNKIDEHDASIANL
-436 VDEHEIIYQ
+436 IDEHEIIYQ
-445 SIDNLEDN
+445 SIDTLEDN
-453 ISKNKSTNREQQRQI
+453 IAKNKAIDNEQQRQI
-468 DVLLETH
+468 DVLLKIH
-475 STINN
+475 STINK

-486 LLWINESEWA
+486 LLWINESEWT
-496 NRNIVDKL
+496 NRNNVDKL

-512 DDIAQNKKELSS
+512 DDIAQNKKELGG

-552 ISKEQAVQDEKIAQ
+552 ISEEQVVQDEKIAQ

-624 YLEEKITK
+624 YLEEKIAK

-650 NDTIWDNSI
+650 NDAVWGNGF